1 MRRSMATPCLSG
13 LLEDKLQAI
22 AAAGFASVQIAESDL
37 LCCALAPREIG
48 ELAARLTLAIDAYI
62 APLDGEGVTAQNFQ
76 QAQARAERLF
86 AVMAGLGA
94 KTLILPANSQ
104 ADASGDTALA
114 ARQLRT
120 LAERAAALG
129 LRIAYAPSPWATH
142 AQRVEDAWALVRAA
156 DHPALG
162 LCLNSYHAIA
172 AGSSVAGI
180 AGARI
185 FSVQLSDAPRID
197 IQAKRWNWRAGCFP
211 GQGDLDVAGFLRA
224 VLATGYDGALA
235 LDVRND
241 EFQGASTF
249 GVAEDGHRALLLL
262 EEQVGAAL
270 PQPDRFQP
278 PAPPSVSGVSFLEF
292 AASHTMSGG
301 LQAWMESFGFHTLG
315 RHRSKQVFLLRNGGV
330 NLIINAE
337 PGSFAESF
345 FYVHGS
351 SVCALGLR
359 TADPAGAMARA
370 IAFGCKEFVGRVGPN
385 ELEIPAV
392 RMLDG
397 SLIYFVGDAVES
409 HGLYEIDFAIDPARR
424 ESEPGLTSVD
434 HIAFSLPSGQLE
446 AWALFYRAIAGFEVD
461 PTWILSDPNGMVKSR
476 AVSSPGGAVRLPL
489 NVSNGRRTGT
499 ARAVNRQGGAG
510 VNHVAFASDDIFR
523 TVAQLRASG
532 ARLLTIPRNYYDE
545 LAIRFGLEPQ
555 FVAALAEANILYDRS
570 GGGEFL
576 HVYSEPFEDRFFFE
590 FVQRKGGYDAYG
602 APNAPIRLAAAARL
616 EREREQQSQL

>member
-1 MRRSMATPCLSG
+1 MATVCLSG

-22 AAAGFASVQIAESDL
+22 AAAGFPSVQIAESDL
-37 LCCALAPREIG
+37 LCCALSPREIG
-48 ELAARLTLAIDAYI
+48 QLAARLNLTIDAYI
-62 APLDGEGVTAQNFQ
+62 AVLDGEGVTTQ
-76 QAQARAERLF
+76 QFRQVQARAARLF
-86 AVMAGLGA
+86 AVMDGLGA
-94 KTLILPANSQ
+94 KTLILPANVQ
-104 ADASGDTALA
+104 ADASGDPASA
-114 ARQLRT
+114 ASQLRL

-129 LRIAYAPSPWATH
+129 LRIAYAALPWATH
-142 AQRVEDAWALVRAA
+142 VRRLEDAWSLVQTA

-162 LCLNSYHAIA
+162 LCLNAYHVIA
-172 AGSSVAGI
+172 ADSAVSGI

-185 FSVQLSDAPRID
+185 FAVQLNDAPRID
-197 IQAKRWNWRAGCFP
+197 AAGRRWNWLAGCFP
-211 GQGDLDVAGFLRA
+211 GQGDLDVGGFLRA
-224 VLATGYDGALA
+224 VLATGYDGPLA

-241 EFQGASTF
+241 EFQGASSF

-262 EEQVGAAL
+262 EEQVGAAGFH
-270 PQPDRFQP
+270 PPPP
-278 PAPPSVSGVSFLEF
+278 PAICGVSFLEF

-301 LQAWMESFGFHTLG
+301 LQAWMERFGFRTLG
-315 RHRSKQVFLLRNGGV
+315 RHRSKQVFLLRNGAV
-330 NLIINAE
+330 NLVINAE

-359 TADPAGAMARA
+359 TADAERAMARA
-370 IAFGCKEFVGRVGPN
+370 MAFGCKQFVGRVGPN

-397 SLIYFVGDAVES
+397 SLIYFVGDAMES
-409 HGLYEIDFAIDPARR
+409 HGLYDIEFAIDPARQTA
-424 ESEPGLTSVD
+424 EPGLTAVD

-446 AWALFYRAIAGFEVD
+446 AWALFYRAVAGFAVD
-461 PTWILSDPNGMVKSR
+461 PTWILSDPNGVVKSR
-476 AVSSPGGAVRLPL
+476 AVSSPDGAVRLPL

-532 ARLLTIPRNYYDE
+532 ARLLIIPRNYYDE
-545 LAIRFGLEPQ
+545 LTIRFGLEKDY
-555 FVAALAEANILYDRS
+555 VAALAEANILYDRVDS
-570 GGGEFL
+570 GEFL